1 MTSATGNIPS
11 ALQEIIEEFREAEGN
26 EKLEILLEYSFELPD
41 MPDEVKA
48 NQDGIAEVH
57 ECQSPVLL
65 HGELKDGVMQYYFD
79 IPPSAPTVRGFAALL
94 LEGTEGSTPEEV
106 LQIPSDFFIEMG
118 LNTVLSSLRMRGLGA
133 VLAHMKRFAVE
144 ALESSAK

>member
-1 MTSATGNIPS
+1 MTSATGNIPP
-11 ALQEIIEEFREAEGN
+11 ALQEIIEEFELAEGK

-41 MPDEVKA
+41 MPEEVKA

-65 HGELKDGVMQYYFD
+65 HGELRDGAMHYYFD
-79 IPPSAPTVRGFAALL
+79 IPQSAPTVRGFASLL
-94 LEGTEGSTPEEV
+94 LEGTEGATPEEI
-106 LQIPSDFFIEMG
+106 LQIPSDFFIQMG
-118 LNTVLSSLRMRGLGA
+118 LNNVLSSLRMRGLGA

-144 ALESSAK
+144 AMEPPA